1 MNAPMLE
8 TCLHIFPLRNHI
20 LGEIFNSQIIACN
33 RSNTLV
39 VTIHD
44 EQHAKAQSSKDLVC
58 PIHRSRFLY
67 RVGGGVTIRTD
78 VQEAFPIIFI
88 DVDFAHGSVGR
99 VFL

>member
-1 MNAPMLE
+1 MH
-8 TCLHIFPLRNHI
+8 LHIFPLRNHI

-44 EQHAKAQSSKDLVC
+44 EQHAKDQSSKDLVC